1 MRTRIVLADDHALCR
16 AGLRALLEREGDFEI
31 VGEASTSDQVVDLAR
46 RDTPDMVLMD
56 LSIPPVGGLAV
67 TRRIAALDP
76 PVRVLVVTEH
86 SEDEYLLPA
95 LDAGASGFVS
105 KYADQQEL
113 FHAVRALA
121 RGEAYLDPSAAK
133 LVLRH
138 RARSDG
144 DDDAARLHRLTVRER
159 EVLALTAGGYSS
171 TDIGRM
177 MLISPKT
184 VETYRE
190 RAMHKLGLR
199 QRPELVQFALEAG
212 LLKKL

>member
-1 MRTRIVLADDHALCR
+1 MRTRIVLADSHTLCR
-16 AGLRALLEREGDFEI
+16 AGLRALLEREGDFAI

-46 RDTPDMVLMD
+46 RDTPDIVLMD
-56 LSIPPVGGLAV
+56 LSIPPIGGLAV

-86 SEDEYLLPA
+86 SEDEYLLPS
-95 LDAGASGFVS
+95 LDAGASGFLS
-105 KYADQQEL
+105 KYTSQEEL
-113 FHAVRALA
+113 FHAIRALA
-121 RGEAYLDPSAAK
+121 RGEAYLAPSAAR
-133 LVLRH
+133 LVLLQRD
-138 RARSDG
+138 RSDG
-144 DDDAARLHRLTVRER
+144 DEDAARLHRLTPRER

-171 TDIGRM
+171 TEVGRM

-190 RAMHKLGLR
+190 RAMQKLGLR
-199 QRPELVQFALEAG
+199 HRPELVRFALEVG